1 MNDSKLEAALH
12 GATDEQREALIAAA
26 ARANERA
33 RQRARADMDRIVDAP
48 ELNEMEKHMRVRDY
62 VSEMLSYMPHPF
74 LQRADGRSVFFGR
87 GVQIP
92 RRRSP

>member
-33 RQRARADMDRIVDAP
+33 RQRIP
-48 ELNEMEKHMRVRDY
+48 ESSR
-62 VSEMLSYMPHPF
+62 
-74 LQRADGRSVFFGR
+74 
-87 GVQIP
+87 
-92 RRRSP
+92 

>member
-33 RQRARADMDRIVDAP
+33 RQRARADMDRIVDTP
-48 ELNEMEKHMRVRDY
+48 ERD
-62 VSEMLSYMPHPF
+62 EE
-74 LQRADGRSVFFGR
+74 
-87 GVQIP
+87 
-92 RRRSP
+92 

>member
-12 GATDEQREALIAAA
+12 GTTDEQREALLAAA

-48 ELNEMEKHMRVRDY
+48 ERD
-62 VSEMLSYMPHPF
+62 EE
-74 LQRADGRSVFFGR
+74 
-87 GVQIP
+87 
-92 RRRSP
+92 

>member
-33 RQRARADMDRIVDAP
+33 RQRALADLVRNADAP
-48 ELNEMEKHMRVRDY
+48 ERD
-62 VSEMLSYMPHPF
+62 EE
-74 LQRADGRSVFFGR
+74 
-87 GVQIP
+87 
-92 RRRSP
+92 

>member
-33 RQRARADMDRIVDAP
+33 RDRARADMDRIADTP
-48 ELNEMEKHMRVRDY
+48 EQEDDDR
-62 VSEMLSYMPHPF
+62 
-74 LQRADGRSVFFGR
+74 
-87 GVQIP
+87 
-92 RRRSP
+92 

>member
-33 RQRARADMDRIVDAP
+33 RDRARADMNRIADAP
-48 ELNEMEKHMRVRDY
+48 EQEDDDR
-62 VSEMLSYMPHPF
+62 
-74 LQRADGRSVFFGR
+74 
-87 GVQIP
+87 
-92 RRRSP
+92 

>member
-12 GATDEQREALIAAA
+12 GTTDEQREALIAAA

-48 ELNEMEKHMRVRDY
+48 ERD
-62 VSEMLSYMPHPF
+62 EE
-74 LQRADGRSVFFGR
+74 
-87 GVQIP
+87 
-92 RRRSP
+92 